1 MEPVSLSS
9 LTPSIIVF
17 FVGLAARATFS
28 FLETSITALRLFKLK
43 ELATSTTQYSELFY
57 ALEKTPHRILITILI
72 ANSLADVTTAAVA
85 THIMEQLFAYLQLSG
100 SLGFSLGI
108 GIATLAILVFG
119 EIIPKN
125 LAKAGGD
132 RLFKSSLWITNI
144 LFHLLKYPVTFL
156 IKFSD
161 YLISKIGGGEESVE
175 AGSEWVSSE
184 KEIQFLIDYITEKGL
199 IETEKTEMLQN
210 IFDLG
215 RTPVKE
221 VLVPATDIVSVNA
234 NATIKDTLEIFITHT
249 FTRLPVYEGSI
260 DNVIGMVHLKDVFAI
275 VSLNQEKPLRAIVRP
290 ILFVPESV
298 KINQLL
304 REFRQQRM
312 HIAIVL
318 NEHGSVV
325 GLITLEDILEEIV
338 GDISDE
344 HEAAAEK
351 ITKLQQN
358 GWLVDASIPLEEVE
372 ELLGITFETEDSV
385 TLGGFLTEQLQHLP
399 KKGERIMYKHYYMQ
413 VQKASAKRVLQVLIF
428 QEKQTKPSSDFD
440 NFSNDVPQQ

>member
-9 LTPSIIVF
+9 LTPFIVVF
-17 FVGLAARATFS
+17 FIGLVARATFS

-43 ELATSTTQYSELFY
+43 ELATSTTQYAALFY

-108 GIATLAILVFG
+108 GIATLAILIFG

-132 RLFKSSLWITNI
+132 RLFRSSLWITNI

-161 YLISKIGGGEESVE
+161 FLIKKIGGEESVE

-184 KEIQFLIDYITEKGL
+184 KEIQFLIDYINEKGL
-199 IETEKTEMLQN
+199 METEKTEMLQN

-221 VLVPATDIVSVNA
+221 VLVPATDIISVSV

-249 FTRLPVYEGSI
+249 FTRLPVYEGSV

-275 VSLNQEKPLRAIVRP
+275 VSLNQEKPLRQIVRP
-290 ILFVPESV
+290 IMFIPESV

-351 ITKLQQN
+351 ITKLQHN
-358 GWLVDASIPLEEVE
+358 GWLIDASIPLEELE
-372 ELLGITFETEDSV
+372 ELLNITFETESSV

-399 KKGERIMYKHYYMQ
+399 KKGERIMYKQYYLQ
-413 VQKASAKRVLQVLIF
+413 VQKASAKRVLQVLVF
-428 QEKQTKPSSDFD
+428 QEKQTKAASDLD
-440 NFSNDVPQQ
+440 NFPNDIPQS